1 MDEIEKGMLT
11 KKRTRES
18 TRMRMSVRGSRLKM
32 NRKER
37 KRNKWRESIR
47 GEYWVHSLV
56 FLQETSKGLVFYTKR
71 ERETVRMSGKK
82 EWKRVKLLGFCLT
95 EYAIS
100 SSCLLTTLFL
110 LFKVDLLWRLR
121 KKTHLLLKHKT
132 TTKTDLPSYSPLFP
146 SFSVPLSSFVS
157 VLKIPIPL
165 SSPCSPPSVLLV
177 FIRALRPQESSC
189 SFWERNP

>member
-56 FLQETSKGLVFYTKR
+56 YLQETSKGLVFYTKR
-71 ERETVRMSGKK
+71 EREGERETVRMSGKK
-82 EWKRVKLLGFCLT
+82 E
-95 EYAIS
+95 
-100 SSCLLTTLFL
+100 
-110 LFKVDLLWRLR
+110 
-121 KKTHLLLKHKT
+121 
-132 TTKTDLPSYSPLFP
+132 
-146 SFSVPLSSFVS
+146 
-157 VLKIPIPL
+157 
-165 SSPCSPPSVLLV
+165 
-177 FIRALRPQESSC
+177 
-189 SFWERNP
+189 